1 MVFQIYMQILAPF
14 EESYKKNIA
23 EQQKKA
29 QATAHRPSGMPGA
42 QFAPP
47 PSLGRPG
54 HGMPNMQQPGMRPPM
69 NVNGAMSQP
78 IPPTNG
84 SPYNPMHNQHR
95 PSSSQNPHQ
104 MSTPDSHIPMNSAMD
119 IIPHTVDSNLLDQD
133 IQGIKRKHEQPDG
146 DMKRVRQKTGTL
158 IPAAWSTF
166 HDYVHIVNRSS
177 RIPLCKCSYRIVCVF
192 GVLKVVL
199 DAIDAR

>member
-1 MVFQIYMQILAPF
+1 MQIVGPF

-29 QATAHRPSGMPGA
+29 QATAQRPGGMPGA

-47 PSLGRPG
+47 PNLGRPG

-84 SPYNPMHNQHR
+84 LPYNPMHNQQR

-104 MSTPDSHIPMNSAMD
+104 ISTPDSHIPMNSAMD
-119 IIPHTVDSNLLDQD
+119 IMPHTVDSNLLDQD

-146 DMKRVRQKTGTL
+146 DMKRVRQKTGTSSSVPWL
-158 IPAAWSTF
+158 AFHNHIHVVDRSTRISLCTWSMFPAF
-166 HDYVHIVNRSS
+166 
-177 RIPLCKCSYRIVCVF
+177 
-192 GVLKVVL
+192 
-199 DAIDAR
+199 